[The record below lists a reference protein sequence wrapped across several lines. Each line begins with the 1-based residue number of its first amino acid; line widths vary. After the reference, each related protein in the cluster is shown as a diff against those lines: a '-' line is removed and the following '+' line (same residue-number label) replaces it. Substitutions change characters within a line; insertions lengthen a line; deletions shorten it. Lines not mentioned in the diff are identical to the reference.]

1 MTEYLTHDVIL
12 DLCEEI
18 PEDLTLNMLRF
29 SSRNTTLVIAR
40 SPVAND
46 KSLDEAVD
54 DQLKILRKKST
65 AMTITPPQIA
75 SLGREEQSV
84 EAREMTI
91 EFMVG
96 DKPNF
101 QRQAACL
108 VPGQQRLLV
117 INYSKPG
124 PLSSDDINHWLAIK
138 QKLRF
143 A

>member
-12 DLCEEI
+12 DLCEEM